1 MDARNESIKEQKIIR
16 ALAENTKYY
25 NELLIEQCESW
36 LSEEE
41 GLKNLV
47 ESKKRG
53 KFKKKWGFL
62 ILFLLPVTW
71 LGCAQIDY
79 IQHFIN
85 IIIIR

>member
-1 MDARNESIKEQKIIR
+1 MNVRNESTKEQIKIR

-25 NELLIEQCESW
+25 NELLIEQCDSW
-36 LSEEE
+36 LSEED
-41 GLKNLV
+41 GLKNLE
-47 ESKKRG
+47 ESKKRR

-62 ILFLLPVTW
+62 LLFLLLLTW
-71 LGCAQIDY
+71 QGDAQIDY